1 VSGRAIGE
9 TPASGQGRTAARVVV
24 WLATIILFLA
34 GGLSILKLI
43 EFGLDLNLDFEEV
56 IRRIVEDYDALL
68 ALVLTP
74 IVNAVLALLREW
86 FDIDLHVHPH
96 WKHVFVL
103 LGIYFFRDSRMFRK
117 LGYYDVAAVSLVWG
131 ALVAF
136 ATSVIVGLIPLERGD
151 MWSNFLIGAM
161 PVAGFFVY
169 ILGPTF
175 ASALWRREDSARY
188 LGGHAEPFWSYIWR
202 RAKRNFLV
210 LSVGVVF
217 LGLCLVVPPIGDML
231 PAIRDVRSPG
241 LVLLAVL
248 ILVLAAYWLWR
259 GLGQAHQQAR
269 KTGVPLR
276 TALSN
281 SGNVNLSMAMLAPFA
296 ASILLVA
303 LNELLKLA
311 G

>member
-1 VSGRAIGE
+1 
-9 TPASGQGRTAARVVV
+9 
-24 WLATIILFLA
+24 
-34 GGLSILKLI
+34 
-43 EFGLDLNLDFEEV
+43 
-56 IRRIVEDYDALL
+56 
-68 ALVLTP
+68 
-74 IVNAVLALLREW
+74 
-86 FDIDLHVHPH
+86 
-96 WKHVFVL
+96 
-103 LGIYFFRDSRMFRK
+103 
-117 LGYYDVAAVSLVWG
+117 
-131 ALVAF
+131 
-136 ATSVIVGLIPLERGD
+136 
-151 MWSNFLIGAM
+151 LIGAM

-188 LGGHAEPFWSYIWR
+188 LGGQAEPFWSYIWR

-259 GLGQAHQQAR
+259 GLGQAQRQAR
-269 KTGVPLR
+269 ETGVPLR